1 MERKIEKKLLE
12 WKNQTSRKPLIVQ
25 GARQVGKTFTILNF
39 GKANYKNVV
48 YLNFESQPDLSP
60 IFERNLDP
68 ARIIRELSVFSDNS
82 IFEGDTLL
90 FFDEIQAC
98 EKALTSLK
106 YFNETAPGYHIIA
119 AGSLLGVALN
129 RETRSF
135 PVGKVDMITQY
146 PLDFEEFLMAFGR
159 TTAVEMIRECFDSNK
174 SCSVHQSFLDY
185 FYQYM
190 FIGGMPQVIN
200 EYLRSEDFTFVGIAQ
215 RAIHDAYIADMAK
228 YATAAETIRIMAVYE
243 SIPSQLTREN
253 HKFQYKLVKSGGRSS
268 VYELP
273 VEWLKAAGIVI
284 KCPKIAVGAF
294 PLSALTDQ
302 SAFKIYLSDTGMLC
316 SKYGVPAQRM
326 FSETGGMDSVKGI
339 LAENHVAAA
348 LGVNGYLPGYWESD
362 GKAEVDFLIQN
373 AGGDVIPIEVKSSEN
388 VRSRSLQQYVIRYK
402 PDYSI
407 RLSTKNFGFE
417 NRIKSVPLYAA
428 FCI

>member
-1 MERKIEKKLLE
+1 MERKIEKRLLE

-48 YLNFESQPDLSP
+48 YLNFESQPDLSN

-68 ARIIRELSVFSDNS
+68 VRIIRELSVFSDS
-82 IFEGDTLL
+82 TIFEGDTLI
-90 FFDEIQAC
+90 FFDEIQSC

-106 YFNETAPGYHIIA
+106 YFNESAPDYHIIA

-146 PLDFEEFLMAFGR
+146 PLDFEEFLTAFGR
-159 TTAVEMIRECFDSNK
+159 ATAVEMIRECFNSNTF
-174 SCSVHQSFLDY
+174 CSVHQSLLDY

-200 EYLRSEDFTFVGIAQ
+200 EYLRSDDYTFVGIAQ

-243 SIPSQLTREN
+243 SIPSQLAREN

-284 KCPKIAVGAF
+284 KCPKIQTGSF
-294 PLSALTDQ
+294 PLSASTDP
-302 SAFKIYLSDTGMLC
+302 SVFKIYLSDTGMLC
-316 SKYGVPAQRM
+316 SKYAVPAQRM

-348 LGVNGYLPGYWESD
+348 LAVNGYQPGYWE
-362 GKAEVDFLIQN
+362 F
-373 AGGDVIPIEVKSSEN
+373 
-388 VRSRSLQQYVIRYK
+388 
-402 PDYSI
+402 
-407 RLSTKNFGFE
+407 RL
-417 NRIKSVPLYAA
+417 
-428 FCI
+428 C